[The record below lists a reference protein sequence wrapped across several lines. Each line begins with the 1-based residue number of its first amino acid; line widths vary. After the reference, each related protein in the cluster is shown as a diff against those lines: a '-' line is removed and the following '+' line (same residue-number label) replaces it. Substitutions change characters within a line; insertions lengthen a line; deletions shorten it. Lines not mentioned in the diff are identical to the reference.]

1 MPVRHVGADMKRST
15 SRIKMVAT
23 AASLV
28 RASTR
33 PGAPSLAE
41 RANAVPR
48 LVRATLDGSYAGTTV
63 KRLGLVA
70 AAVAYVV
77 SPVDLLPELLLPVL
91 GAADDAVVIGWAIKA
106 FVEETDRFLTWEL
119 GQGVR
124 PQPRTV
130 PGRTVGVDPT
140 RDVTGAAA
148 DSRGGAASGKVRE
161 TATDYV
167 LEAVRKKFER

>member
-1 MPVRHVGADMKRST
+1 MKRSS
-15 SRIKMVAT
+15 SRIKVIAT

-33 PGAPSLAE
+33 PGAPGLSD
-41 RANAVPR
+41 RVHSVPR

-70 AAVAYVV
+70 AALAYVV
-77 SPVDLLPELLLPVL
+77 SPIDLLPEALLPVL

-106 FVEETDRFLTWEL
+106 LLEETDRFLTWEL
-119 GQGVR
+119 GQGGR
-124 PQPRTV
+124 PRPATV
-130 PGRTVGVDPT
+130 PGHVVDDVDPT

-148 DSRGGAASGKVRE
+148 TGRPEGSTTMRGAA
-161 TATDYV
+161 ADYL
-167 LEAVRKKFER
+167 LESMRKKLER

>member
-1 MPVRHVGADMKRST
+1 MKRSS
-15 SRIKMVAT
+15 SRIKMVAA

-48 LVRATLDGSYAGTTV
+48 LIRATLDGSYAGTTA

-70 AAVAYVV
+70 AAVVYVV
-77 SPVDLLPELLLPVL
+77 SPIDLLPELLLPVL

-124 PQPRTV
+124 PRTTTV
-130 PGRTVGVDPT
+130 PGHVVGGVDPS

-148 DSRGGAASGKVRE
+148 SGRHGSPSKARGA
-161 TATDYV
+161 ATDYL
-167 LEAVRKKFER
+167 LEAMRKKLER

>member
-1 MPVRHVGADMKRST
+1 MIP
-15 SRIKMVAT
+15 T

-33 PGAPSLAE
+33 PGAPGLTE
-41 RANAVPR
+41 RVQAVPR
-48 LVRATLDGSYAGTTV
+48 LVRATFDGSYAGTTA

-77 SPVDLLPELLLPVL
+77 SPIDLLPEAFLPVL

-119 GQGVR
+119 GQGGRSR
-124 PQPRTV
+124 PSTV
-130 PGRTVGVDPT
+130 PGPVVGDVDPS

-148 DSRGGAASGKVRE
+148 KRQTASGTTRG
-161 TATDYV
+161 TATDYL
-167 LEAVRKKFER
+167 LEAVRKKLER